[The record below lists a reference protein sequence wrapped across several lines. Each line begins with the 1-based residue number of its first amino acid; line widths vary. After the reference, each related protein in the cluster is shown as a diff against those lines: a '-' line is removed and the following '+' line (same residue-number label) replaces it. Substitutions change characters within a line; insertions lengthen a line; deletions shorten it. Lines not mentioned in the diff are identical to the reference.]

1 MAACTNGTCY
11 GSCEG
16 NCYGGCEGDC
26 YTASSGGSSG
36 CGCTGSCSS
45 SCGNNCSGDCEGGC
59 SGGCNTTCTGKCASS
74 CSGSCD
80 GGCKGDC
87 EGGCSGGCGSEC
99 RGACSGTCGDK
110 CNTACTADNQAE
122 NIANLG
128 SGIAKGKPIKAE
140 DILEVKNAIVNE
152 FKRRNKTGYTTYT
165 VEPSNGSPILYE
177 HGRKILEDCYNFNN
191 SKDWRININKSG
203 IVAKADSLTDAIE
216 YIKTL
221 MNTVVGVSSYN

>member
-1 MAACTNGTCY
+1 MA
-11 GSCEG
+11 
-16 NCYGGCEGDC
+16 
-26 YTASSGGSSG
+26 
-36 CGCTGSCSS
+36 SCSS
-45 SCGNNCSGDCEGGC
+45 
-59 SGGCNTTCTGKCASS
+59 CNSS
-74 CSGSCD
+74 CSGSC
-80 GGCKGDC
+80 GYNCSGS
-87 EGGCSGGCGSEC
+87 GCSGGCTAGCGGDCSGCSGSCGSGC

-122 NIANLG
+122 VIANLG
-128 SGIAKGKPIKAE
+128 SGIVKGQPIKAE
-140 DILEVKNAIVNE
+140 DIIEVKNAIVNE

-165 VEPSNGSPILYE
+165 VEPSNGSLILYE
-177 HGRKILEDCYNFNN
+177 HGRKILEDCYNFDN